1 MQSQNLQPYEFPM
14 TKNLLTNVKNAQSR
28 YFQVLD
34 ERRHTKNRS
43 EKAEKLAIFDADIDK
58 INKEIL
64 FQSTMKDLRA
74 ESDKAMIVAEK
85 QTSLGEIKSIIS
97 KCNALKRA
105 ADEKALELDKAIAK
119 KESVFIKER
128 AIVAL
133 ITLLNSFSCFVKILQ
148 FCSVL
153 ELFMFYPKL
162 NTGFVSFCSFHPL
175 LKLLEVF
182 LKYTSNIIFLKYN
195 FGLGELSDGIK

>member
-34 ERRHTKNRS
+34 ERRHTKSRS

-74 ESDKAMIVAEK
+74 EADKAMIVAEK
-85 QTSLGEIKSIIS
+85 QTSLAEIKSIIS

-119 KESVFIKER
+119 KESVFRKER

-148 FCSVL
+148 CLQCS
-153 ELFMFYPKL
+153 
-162 NTGFVSFCSFHPL
+162 
-175 LKLLEVF
+175 
-182 LKYTSNIIFLKYN
+182 
-195 FGLGELSDGIK
+195 